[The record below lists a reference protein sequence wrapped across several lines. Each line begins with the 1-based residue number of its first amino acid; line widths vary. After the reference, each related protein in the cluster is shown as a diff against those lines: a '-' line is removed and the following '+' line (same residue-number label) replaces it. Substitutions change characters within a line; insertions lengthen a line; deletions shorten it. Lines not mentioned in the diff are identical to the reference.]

1 MLKLFEISGL
11 KEGRLIKRL
20 NRFTL
25 EVEVEGKVRRANL
38 RDSGRLPELMK
49 EGNRVLLKEKS
60 GGKTSYVVFTIFD
73 KEVPVIVNS
82 SLHSKLAEKILI
94 SEGYEILKREIRVE
108 NSRIDFLVKKGDV
121 RLLEVKGCT
130 LVKNRVALF
139 PDAPTERGL
148 KHLAILEKFGGEILF
163 LVMRSDAEVF
173 SPNFA
178 THKKFAEKLE
188 SLSKKIEIRAAK
200 LNPVVEEGT
209 LKIYHSGYVPVVF
222 KKVI

>member
-1 MLKLFEISGL
+1 MKLFEISGL
-11 KEGRLIKRL
+11 KEGRLLRRL

-25 EVEVEGKVRRANL
+25 EVEVDGKVKLANL

-49 EGNRVLLKEKS
+49 EGNRVLLKEKK

-73 KEVPVIVNS
+73 EEVPVIVNS
-82 SLHSKLAEKILI
+82 SLHGKLAEKILL
-94 SEGYEILKREIRVE
+94 SEGYEILKREVKVE

-130 LVKNRVALF
+130 LVKNGIALF
-139 PDAPTERGL
+139 PDSPTERGL
-148 KHLAILEKFGGEILF
+148 KHLTILEKFGGEVLF
-163 LVMRSDAEVF
+163 LVMRNDAEVL

-188 SLSKKIEIRAAK
+188 SLSKKIEIKAAK
-200 LNPVVEEGT
+200 LNPVVENGT
-209 LKIYHSGYVPVVF
+209 LKIYHSGYIPVVF